1 MWAALTVTER
11 GGSHGS
17 QRPIHLPRAVLSLS
31 PLAVRFRIVGDPAG
45 TVVSIYYEDVASIA
59 VLPEL
64 GQLVI
69 GTGEPELL
77 TGGREY
83 IVSVR
88 DAALSRQ
95 LGDVIEFKAVEHR
108 AMRHERRDR
117 QLWRSATMQLPKP
130 DNGPHVSSA
139 LSSSSAAFV
148 SPVLRSGDRAHLNST
163 IVRPA
168 LVESPP
174 RNTVRGDDVI
184 RTLPFEAKSGPLA
197 VRRVVKE
204 PAPRWADAP
213 PDVVAAGPASTV
225 AVPATYGDRG
235 VYREASASAGSAAGD
250 ASRARIRPMSIPT
263 AGATP
268 FGTGAHG
275 ELLAPR
281 RAQHTENVLAIHAP
295 PPPPW
300 LVSRKPSELE
310 RHDAQLHEPQPQHA
324 NVGSPPPIP
333 GPSPQRVPAA
343 SRSNPLSAGWP
354 TSAPLAQTYGKPK
367 PFVFDQPPPFM
378 FPKGSAPRR
387 PAGDSLLLHV
397 PMLLPHSGPGTTQR
411 LGEGTSAIHS
421 PEART
426 PPPPP
431 PAAEAPGS
439 RSARQSAAPTS
450 PPPPPSAGASPGT
463 NRSAQ
468 EDSRVE
474 APADGGSLQRQTTA
488 VTASGQPTE
497 PAQRPRGP
505 TSRPTSFHQ
514 QPQQQHSPAA
524 AEPPIDG
531 SRAAAAPARTS
542 TFRPKT
548 APRPRT
554 EATGAPPAGP
564 GLDSQPG
571 SFTSAASFTTGPSS
585 PSFYNGPSNQQ
596 QQAPPR
602 AAETAPRAVGPA
614 AAAQASPSA
623 STASGGRPP
632 PPSGYGPKK
641 RPADPTAQRHPPPVA
656 EL

>member
-117 QLWRSATMQLPKP
+117 QLWRSATMRLPKP
-130 DNGPHVSSA
+130 DNGSHGSAA
-139 LSSSSAAFV
+139 LSSSSAAGV

-184 RTLPFEAKSGPLA
+184 RTLPFEAKSGPIA

-263 AGATP
+263 AGAAL

-275 ELLAPR
+275 ELAPR
-281 RAQHTENVLAIHAP
+281 RAQHTEDVLAIHTP

-300 LVSRKPSELE
+300 LVSRRPSELE
-310 RHDAQLHEPQPQHA
+310 RHDAKLHEPQPQHA
-324 NVGSPPPIP
+324 NAGSPPPIP

-343 SRSNPLSAGWP
+343 SRSNQKAGWP
-354 TSAPLAQTYGKPK
+354 TPAPLAQSYGKPK

-378 FPKGSAPRR
+378 FPKGATAVPRR
-387 PAGDSLLLHV
+387 AAGDSHLLHV
-397 PMLLPHSGPGTTQR
+397 PMLLPHTGR
-411 LGEGTSAIHS
+411 RDEGMSAIHS

-431 PAAEAPGS
+431 PAAKAPES
-439 RSARQSAAPTS
+439 LSARQSAPTTS
-450 PPPPPSAGASPGT
+450 PPPPPAAGASPGT
-463 NRSAQ
+463 NPSAQ

-474 APADGGSLQRQTTA
+474 APAGGGSLQRQTTA
-488 VTASGQPTE
+488 VTASSQPTE

-514 QPQQQHSPAA
+514 QTQQQPSPAA
-524 AEPPIDG
+524 AEPPTNG

-554 EATGAPPAGP
+554 EATGAPPAA

-585 PSFYNGPSNQQ
+585 PSFYNGPSSQQ
-596 QQAPPR
+596 QQAPPQ
-602 AAETAPRAVGPA
+602 AAATAARAVPA

-641 RPADPTAQRHPPPVA
+641 RPADPNAQRHPPAVA